1 MIRSS
6 PLSGVVRYRQFAP
19 VIFATLLVAL
29 FSCTT
34 VAPPTAPKPPVPQWQ
49 SSILLES
56 LKQRNEKFSSLRALA
71 QVDYDGQEGKHG
83 FQEAVIVQR
92 PDRLRL
98 ETLSLLGAI
107 LIVTANDREI
117 IGYHPRDGIFVH
129 GQPTPDNLRRYTQIP
144 LELKEITML
153 LMGLPPVDASATT
166 WQQEGNTLVSA
177 DERQREVLTFES
189 QQPVPTKWQ
198 RFSGDGTVEFSAE
211 FSDYIAG
218 PPGLFPQAI
227 NLEAHL
233 QKKKLQIRYKEP
245 EFNATIPSELFFQ
258 QIPAHVKEVPIEAV
272 GD

>member
-1 MIRSS
+1 LIRSC
-6 PLSGVVRYRQFAP
+6 PVFQVVPNRQFAS

-29 FSCTT
+29 FGCTT
-34 VAPPTAPKPPVPQWQ
+34 VTPPKAPKLPVPQWE
-49 SSILLES
+49 SSKLLES
-56 LKQRNEKFSSLRALA
+56 LGQRSERFRSLRALA

-107 LIVTANDREI
+107 LIFTANDRQI
-117 IGYHPRDGIFVH
+117 IGYHPRDGVFVH

-144 LELKEITML
+144 LELQEVTML
-153 LMGLPPVDASATT
+153 LMGLPPVDPSAT
-166 WQQEGNTLVSA
+166 WKQEGNTLILFA
-177 DERQREVLTFES
+177 NDRQREVLTFES

-198 RFSGDGTVEFSAE
+198 RFNDEGKVEFSAE
-211 FSDYIAG
+211 FSDYIDSA
-218 PPGLFPQAI
+218 PGLFPQGI
-227 NLEAHL
+227 DLEAHL
-233 QKKKLQIRYKEP
+233 QNKKLRIRYKEP
-245 EFNATIPSELFFQ
+245 EFNAMIPAELFSQ